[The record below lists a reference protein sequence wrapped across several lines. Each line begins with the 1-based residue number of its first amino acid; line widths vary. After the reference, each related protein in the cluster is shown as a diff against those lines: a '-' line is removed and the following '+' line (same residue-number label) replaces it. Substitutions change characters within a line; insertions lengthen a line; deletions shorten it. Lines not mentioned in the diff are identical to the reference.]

1 MAFNPDNHRTI
12 GLLVLSESIYL
23 MGVIEGE
30 VLPTS
35 VPHKGL
41 QEGVK
46 SEAVYGRGEAGRENH
61 ILVGI
66 VPR

>member
-1 MAFNPDNHRTI
+1 MTHRTI

-41 QEGVK
+41 QEGVR
-46 SEAVYGRGEAGRENH
+46 SPDLRQFMGGARLAGK
-61 ILVGI
+61 ITF
-66 VPR
+66 